1 MGYIQSGKEEGATLH
16 HGGARVGTEGYFIQ
30 PTIFTDVKPHMKIVK
45 EEIFGPVGVVIKFKD
60 EDDVIHQA
68 NDTVYGLAAA
78 VFTRDLNKAVRTANR
93 LKAGTVWVNCVNHLH
108 AAVPFGGYKQSGIG
122 RELSRHVM
130 DLYTQVKNVV
140 VNLNQEPYDWYG
152 R

>member
-60 EDDVIHQA
+60 KDDVIHQA
-68 NDTVYGLAAA
+68 NDTVYGLAAS
-78 VFTRDLNKAVRTANR
+78 VFTKNIDRALRTSQKLR
-93 LKAGTVWVNCVNHLH
+93 AGSLWVSAHCCHIFLLAGRPVAAGASLSCDSYPYMVACLCV
-108 AAVPFGGYKQSGIG
+108 
-122 RELSRHVM
+122 
-130 DLYTQVKNVV
+130 
-140 VNLNQEPYDWYG
+140 
-152 R
+152 